1 MWRLQ
6 VQNIAGIKSGTATFE
21 EGTNVIQ
28 ASNFQGKSSLLKAI
42 QTVMGTTGVDGSH
55 PLTEGQDEGFAEL
68 ETDDGT
74 YRVELKREGGTVV
87 RSGDPY
93 LTDETDVTCAH
104 HFAFLGENNP
114 VRAAV
119 RDPTPE
125 GDKRL
130 TELLMEPLD
139 VDKIDAKIAQLQS
152 ERNSI
157 ESEIDEA
164 ERANK
169 KLPKA
174 QEEVTRL
181 EKELEEA
188 RERKDELEDQVDEDS
203 EQKELSSKLSDK
215 RSRLNNT
222 RNTIQKLESRIDRK
236 KSNLEDKQDELDELE
251 IPSEPKINTDINEK
265 EERID
270 ELDLQIDL
278 LRRVHSANKQVLDE
292 DAVELVTDVEHGI
305 EGDQI
310 VCWLS
315 GDKTT
320 ADEIEERL
328 DRLNERRLEL
338 REEKSDLEQ
347 EVDEIESK
355 KRTIRSKK
363 RKRDNLED
371 QIGNLK
377 LEIQEDEQ
385 ELKQAR
391 ERVEDLQV
399 DIDELES
406 QYEETQDDLNSELTE
421 VRTEIGSLK
430 TKLENARE
438 KLERL
443 DETAGKTDD
452 LEDELETIKEE
463 IVDLRERRNQRH
475 EEVVDRFETAMKN
488 MLEQFDPGF
497 EMLRLDRSVTEDGST
512 KAFELVVL
520 REGRETSVENLSEG
534 EVELIGFVTAL
545 AAHQAFEVDEIV
557 PAILVDGVGQ
567 LAAEHIKGLT
577 EFLEGASEMLI
588 TTAYPEAGDFGGH
601 TLTPDEWDVVSDE
614 EMRVV

>member
-1 MWRLQ
+1 MWELQ
-6 VQNIAGIKSGTATFE
+6 VKNIAGIKSGSATFE
-21 EGTNVIQ
+21 NGTNVVQ

-42 QTVMGTTGVDGSH
+42 QTVMGTTGIDGSH

-68 ETDDGT
+68 ETDEGT
-74 YRVELKREGGTVV
+74 YRVELKREGGSIV
-87 RSGDPY
+87 RSGNPY
-93 LTDETDVTCAH
+93 LTEETDITCAH

-114 VRAAV
+114 IRAAV
-119 RDPTPE
+119 REDNDE
-125 GDKRL
+125 WL

-139 VDKIDAKIAQLQS
+139 VAKIDAEIAQLQS

-157 ESEIDEA
+157 DSEIDEA

-169 KLPKA
+169 KLPNA

-181 EKELEEA
+181 EKDLEEA

-203 EQKELSSKLSDK
+203 EQKELSNKLSDK
-215 RSRLNNT
+215 RSRLNNA

-251 IPSEPKINTDINEK
+251 IPSTPQINTDINKK

-270 ELDLQIDL
+270 ELELQIDL

-292 DAVELVTDVEHGI
+292 DELDLVTDVEHDI
-305 EGDQI
+305 EGDKI

-315 GDKTT
+315 GDTTT
-320 ADEIEERL
+320 ADQIEERL
-328 DRLNERRLEL
+328 DQLNEKRLEL
-338 REEKSDLEQ
+338 REEKSELKE

-371 QIGNLK
+371 EIANLK
-377 LEIQEDEQ
+377 LDIEEDEQ

-391 ERVEDLQV
+391 ERVEDLQE

-406 QYEETQDDLNSELTE
+406 QYEEAQEDLNEELTE

-443 DETAGKTDD
+443 DETAGRVDG
-452 LEDELETIKEE
+452 LEEELETIKDE
-463 IVDLRERRNQRH
+463 IVDLRERRNQKH
-475 EEVVDRFETAMKN
+475 KEVVDRFETAMKD
-488 MLEQFDPGF
+488 MLTQFDPGF
-497 EMLRLDRSVTEDGST
+497 EMLRLDRSVTDDGAT

-520 REGRETSVENLSEG
+520 RDERETSVENLSEG

-545 AAHQAFEVDEIV
+545 AAHQAFDVDEIV

-577 EFLEGASEMLI
+577 DFLEGASEILI